1 MKTLFFFMLIFLF
14 LSCGGKKTPESIVPD
29 EDGEQDIDIVDDDDD
44 EFVEDEENDTGTK
57 PDKDRPGVPEEED
70 DDDIYRKTCDD
81 DPCHEMG
88 MGGVTG
94 VCITEED
101 GGYSCECM
109 ENYTWNGKLCSGN
122 TRTQECTG
130 LPEHGYWVL
139 DKSSITQKWS
149 YDEGWK
155 PDAVGKYR
163 WSIPYES
170 SCYFRCK
177 KTYFW
182 NGEDCINLCDADP
195 CKDVPHSDGVCSSV
209 GAALYT
215 CGCEEGYYWWGE
227 KRGCTTQK
235 PALGNVCA
243 GQMEC
248 YENYYEIECP
258 TDPDDDFFGQE
269 AHYAKLGVCSPLDI
283 TIDKSNEEEPLII
296 NRNTGLMWQKNIS
309 EEAYSWN
316 EAVTHCEDLVY
327 AGYDDWR
334 LPSVHE
340 LMSIIVSNKYQ
351 YDYNMTFFR
360 FFKELEQ
367 DYRHDDIMFWVSD
380 KSLSLNFH
388 ENTVGTTAIQG
399 RIHTA
404 ICVRGEK
411 LPGPEFEVSE
421 INGDEVV
428 TDLTTGIMWQK
439 SGEGKVQWEQALY
452 KCEHLVYAGYSDW
465 RLPLRNELL
474 SLINYE
480 KYGPASDFPD
490 MGSSSNDLIVFSGT
504 NNGFSISNTVDIFGE
519 KNALVCSV
527 DFNDGTLSPAS
538 KFINPEYTKYYD
550 FPLYCVRT
558 DVCPIGKFLRGLEC
572 LDDPCVAA
580 TCEVANSTGICVPK
594 TASAYECQC
603 LEGFFWNGSKCVDP
617 CGTDPCSKVANSDGI
632 CTAINSGK
640 YICGCNQGYVWN
652 NGKCATP
659 AVNVK
664 TVGNICTGLDACYN
678 NEEDITCSGMKSKPF
693 AGQDAFYA
701 RQGKCAQ
708 HDLSIKTVEDQ
719 NIIVDNNTKLEWQQ
733 TYPKKVFNW
742 NDAYAYCDS
751 LEYGGKSDWR
761 LPAPQEIMTIV
772 DHAARY
778 LLVDTDYF
786 TDIPDL
792 YPGRNFWTDDVRM
805 TNFCSDGW
813 LSSYSALLSPYT
825 SKDDVHFAMCV
836 RGKTLPKA
844 NLTVETIDGEKIAKD
859 STTGLTWTI
868 TRDLSNEWER
878 ALSQCLNLTY
888 AGKTGWRL
896 PNKNELLSLVNFNDA
911 YLPELSGAL
920 YSSEQWSSTSASGSK
935 AVIVNLMTGEME
947 SFDKTRASY
956 FLCVGNFE

>member
-1 MKTLFFFMLIFLF
+1 MKIFFSIMLIFLL
-14 LSCGGKKTPESIVPD
+14 LSCSGGKKMPESVVPD
-29 EDGEQDIDIVDDDDD
+29 EDGEQDIDIVDDDD
-44 EFVEDEENDTGTK
+44 EFDDEESDSGTK
-57 PDKDRPGVPEEED
+57 PDKDSDKPGND
-70 DDDIYRKTCDD
+70 DDADS
-81 DPCHEMG
+81 DPCENNTCSDFPKTS
-88 MGGVTG
+88 TG
-94 VCITEED
+94 VCIPDED
-101 GGYSCECM
+101 GKGYSCECQ
-109 ENYTWNGKLCSGN
+109 ENYEWDGERYCVGKK
-122 TRTQECTG
+122 RTEECTG

-155 PDAVGKYR
+155 PEAVGKYR

-177 KTYFW
+177 KNYFW

-209 GAALYT
+209 GVALYT

-309 EEAYSWN
+309 EENYTWD
-316 EAVTHCEDLVY
+316 EADSHCEDLVY

-334 LPSVHE
+334 LPSVNE
-340 LMSIIVSNKYQ
+340 MMSIIVSNKYQ
-351 YDYNMTFFR
+351 YDYNMIFFR

-367 DYRHDDIMFWVSD
+367 NYNHVDVTFWTSD
-380 KSLSLNFH
+380 KAFAVSFH
-388 ENTVGTTAIQG
+388 ENTIRKGSAPGYI
-399 RIHTA
+399 RTA

-421 INGDEVV
+421 INGDKVV

-439 SGEGKVQWEQALY
+439 IGEGKAQWEQALY

-474 SLINYE
+474 SIINYE

-490 MGSSSNDLIVFSGT
+490 MGSSSNDSIVFSGT
-504 NNGFSISNTVDIFGE
+504 NNGFHLSNTVDIFGE
-519 KNALVCSV
+519 KNAFVCSV

-538 KFINPEYTKYYD
+538 KFIYLEYTQYYD

-558 DVCPIGKFLRGLEC
+558 DICPAGQFLHGLEC
-572 LDDPCVAA
+572 LDDPCVSA
-580 TCEVANSTGICVPK
+580 TCEVENSTGICIPK
-594 TASAYECQC
+594 TDSVYECQC

-617 CGTDPCSKVANSDGI
+617 CGSDPCSKVANSDGV

-640 YICGCNQGYVWN
+640 YICGCSEGYVWN
-652 NGKCATP
+652 NGKCGTFAT
-659 AVNVK
+659 NVK
-664 TVGNICTGLDACYN
+664 TVGSICTGLDACYN
-678 NEEDITCSGMKSKPF
+678 NEEAIVCSGMKSKPF

-701 RQGKCAQ
+701 KQGTCTQ
-708 HDLSIKTVEDQ
+708 HDYSVKTVADQ

-761 LPAPQEIMTIV
+761 LPAPQEMMTII
-772 DHAARY
+772 DHSY
-778 LLVDTDYF
+778 SYFLLDTAYF
-786 TDIPDL
+786 TDVTDL
-792 YPGRNFWTDDVRM
+792 YPGKNFWMDDARVI
-805 TNFCSDGW
+805 NFCSDGW
-813 LSSYSALLSPYT
+813 LSSYSGWLSSYS
-825 SKDDVHFAMCV
+825 SKDDVYFAMCV

-844 NLTVETIDGEKIAKD
+844 NLTVETVEGDKIAKD

-868 TRDLSNEWER
+868 TRDLPSGDWEK
-878 ALSQCLNLTY
+878 ALSECLNLTY

-896 PNKNELLSLVNFNDA
+896 PNKNELLSLVNFNGA

-920 YSSEQWSSTSASGSK
+920 YSPKQWSSTSASGSS
-935 AVIVNLMTGEME
+935 AVTVNLVTGEAE
-947 SFDKTRASY
+947 SLAKTRAAY

>member
-14 LSCGGKKTPESIVPD
+14 LSCGGGKKTPETVIPD
-29 EDGEQDIDIVDDDDD
+29 SDFDQDSDIVDDDDE
-44 EFVEDEENDTGTK
+44 EFVEDEDADSGTK
-57 PDKDRPGVPEEED
+57 PDKDSDKPDNDED
-70 DDDIYRKTCDD
+70 ADS
-81 DPCHEMG
+81 DPCENNTCSDFP
-88 MGGVTG
+88 VTSTG
-94 VCITEED
+94 VCIPNED
-101 GGYSCECM
+101 GKGYSCECQ
-109 ENYTWNGKLCSGN
+109 ENYEWDGKRYCVGK

-130 LPEHGYWVL
+130 LPEHAYWVL
-139 DKSSITQKWS
+139 DKSSITQQWR
-149 YDEGWK
+149 YDEGWW
-155 PDAVGKYR
+155 PEAVGEYE
-163 WSIPYES
+163 WSIPYEK

-182 NGEDCINLCDADP
+182 NGSDCVNLCDADP
-195 CKDVPHSDGVCSSV
+195 CRDVPHSDGVCSSV

-248 YENYYEIECP
+248 YDNRYEIECP

-283 TIDKSNEEEPLII
+283 TLDNSNAEEPLII

-309 EEAYSWN
+309 EENYTCD

-334 LPSVHE
+334 LPSVNE
-340 LMSIIVSNKYQ
+340 LMSIVVSNKYQ
-351 YDYNMTFFR
+351 YDYNMIFFR

-367 DYRHDDIMFWVSD
+367 NYNHVDVIFLTSD
-380 KSLSLNFH
+380 KSFTLRLN
-388 ENTVGTTAIQG
+388 ENITRKDSELPGY
-399 RIHTA
+399 IHTA

-428 TDLTTGIMWQK
+428 TDLTTGVMWQK
-439 SGEGKVQWEQALY
+439 SDEGKLQWEQALY
-452 KCEHLVYAGYSDW
+452 KCEHLIYAGYSDW

-474 SLINYE
+474 SIINYE
-480 KYGPASDFPD
+480 KSDPASDFPG
-490 MGSSSNDLIVFSGT
+490 MELSQKPVSLVFSGT
-504 NNGFSISNTVDIFGE
+504 NNGFHLSNTVDIFGKE
-519 KNALVCSV
+519 NSLACSV
-527 DFNDGTLSPAS
+527 DFNEGTLSPAS
-538 KFINPEYTKYYD
+538 KFMDQERTKYYD

-558 DVCPIGKFLRGLEC
+558 DVCPAGQFLRGLEC
-572 LDDPCVAA
+572 LYDPCAAA
-580 TCEVANSTGICVPK
+580 TCEVENSTGICIPK
-594 TASAYECQC
+594 TDSVYECQC

-617 CGTDPCSKVANSDGI
+617 CSTDPCSKIANSDGV

-640 YICGCNQGYVWN
+640 YICGCSEGYVWAD
-652 NGKCATP
+652 GKCDTFA
-659 AVNVK
+659 ANVK
-664 TVGNICTGLDACYN
+664 TVGNLCTGLDKCYD
-678 NEEDITCSGMKSKPF
+678 NEEEIACSGMKSKPF

-701 RQGKCAQ
+701 KQGKCTQ
-708 HDLSIKTVEDQ
+708 HDYSVKTAADQ

-761 LPAPQEIMTIV
+761 LPAPQEMIT
-772 DHAARY
+772 
-778 LLVDTDYF
+778 LVDYTYGHPLVDPACF

-792 YPGRNFWTDDVRM
+792 YPGQSFWTDDTSVI
-805 TNFCSDGW
+805 NFYSGGEI
-813 LSSYSALLSPYT
+813 SSYPL
-825 SKDDVHFAMCV
+825 KEDVYSVMCV

-844 NLTVETIDGEKIAKD
+844 HLTVETVNGDKTAKD

-868 TRDLSNEWER
+868 TRDLPSGDWEK
-878 ALSQCLNLTY
+878 ALSKCLNLTY

-896 PNKNELLSLVNFNDA
+896 PNKNELLSLVNFNGA
-911 YLPELSGAL
+911 YLPEFSGAL
-920 YSSEQWSSTSASGSK
+920 YSSEQWSSTSSGSS
-935 AVIVNLMTGEME
+935 AVVVNLITGEME
-947 SFDKTRASY
+947 SLDKTRASY